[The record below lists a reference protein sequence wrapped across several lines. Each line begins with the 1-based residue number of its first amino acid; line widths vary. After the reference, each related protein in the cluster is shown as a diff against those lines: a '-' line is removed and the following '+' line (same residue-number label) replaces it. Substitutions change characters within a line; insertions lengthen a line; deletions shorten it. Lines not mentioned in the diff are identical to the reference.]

1 MARRDAARL
10 WASRPW
16 NTDTGRLVWWLRQ
29 HRKTGSYTSR
39 RAVRCFW
46 QIALRD
52 AGEVATRAA
61 VKAAGLTL
69 PAWLLDEMPGVAG
82 GPPGRADEADA
93 A

>member
-1 MARRDAARL
+1 MARVNSHL

-39 RAVRCFW
+39 QALRCFW
-46 QIALRD
+46 RIALRD

-69 PAWLLDEMPGVAG
+69 PAWLE
-82 GPPGRADEADA
+82 EAAQQGTGA
-93 A
+93 ATGESLEKAA

>member
-1 MARRDAARL
+1 MARVNSHL

-16 NTDTGRLVWWLRQ
+16 NTDVGRLVWWLRQ

-39 RAVRCFW
+39 RAVLAFW

-69 PAWLLDEMPGVAG
+69 PGWILDERPGVAG

>member
-1 MARRDAARL
+1 MARPAAHL
-10 WASRPW
+10 WSSRPW
-16 NTDTGRLVWWLRQ
+16 NSDVGRVVDWIKRWQ
-29 HRKTGSYTSR
+29 KSGSYASR
-39 RAVRCFW
+39 RAVLCFW